1 MAEKNNIRKSNDGN
15 GSKYDKFLSRNSWEF
30 GRPLQEFIATR
41 IISITLK
48 LTNINLNSMALIEF
62 GSEHGHLGKAADQIG
77 IKNYIGIEQNSDLG
91 AYSRSRL
98 NNANILKYGFHLL
111 AMN

>member
-1 MAEKNNIRKSNDGN
+1 M
-15 GSKYDKFLSRNSWEF
+15 
-30 GRPLQEFIATR
+30 QEFIATR

-77 IKNYIGIEQNSDLG
+77 IKNYVGIEQNSDLG